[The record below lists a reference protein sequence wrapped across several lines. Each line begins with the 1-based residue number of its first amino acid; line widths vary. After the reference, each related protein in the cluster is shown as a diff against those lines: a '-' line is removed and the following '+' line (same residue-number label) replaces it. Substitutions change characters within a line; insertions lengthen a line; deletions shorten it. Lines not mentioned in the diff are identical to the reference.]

1 MKKKFYLYILKASR
15 SSRKETAR
23 LMFRKY
29 CWALTRY
36 HKNTVTCTAYQHRLA
51 KEPSLVFH
59 RGSIRWGAYFN
70 TSMEGDVEKRVLY
83 LLEANRTFG
92 EMGPLPL
99 PHRTLTIPMLAWES
113 DHYNLLTAAREA
125 VSIGVMVKTSGYPES
140 PSVMGNPWHGKH
152 KKQARKPDFYISL
165 LPCLYGYRGN
175 VQNT

>member
-1 MKKKFYLYILKASR
+1 
-15 SSRKETAR
+15 
-23 LMFRKY
+23 MFRKY

-59 RGSIRWGAYFN
+59 RGSVRWGTYFN
-70 TSMEGDVEKRVLY
+70 TSMEGDVEKQVSY

-92 EMGPLPL
+92 EPGPLPL